1 MDIFVDH
8 EPYSPT
14 DPAPATID
22 ELLSQ
27 LKPQLANRN
36 RIVVSISC
44 DQKLLA
50 EDEITQALTQ
60 DLAGLQR
67 LDLTTAAVHELALEA
82 LEAARSILGETR
94 AKQDETIEL
103 LSKDQN
109 DAAIGALGECLAGW
123 TQAHDTV
130 VKTISLLGLN
140 IDELAHEGKKVL
152 DTLNEVTHHLT
163 QLKECL
169 GAGDF
174 VLLNDLLQYEIA
186 PWFDQWE
193 GLIDSILSEVR
204 ASVPT

>member
-1 MDIFVDH
+1 MEIFVDH

-14 DPAPATID
+14 DPAPETID
-22 ELLSQ
+22 ELLSR
-27 LKPQLANRN
+27 LKPQLADRN

-44 DQKLLA
+44 DQEQLA
-50 EDEITQALTQ
+50 EDEIDQALMQ
-60 DLAGLQR
+60 KLAGFQR
-67 LDLTTAAVHELALEA
+67 LDLTTAAVHELAVEA

-109 DAAIGALGECLAGW
+109 DAAMSALAECLVDW

-140 IDELAHEGKKVL
+140 IDDLAHEGKKVL
-152 DTLNEVTHHLT
+152 DTLGEVTHHLT

-174 VLLNDLLQYEIA
+174 VLLNDLLQYDIA

-193 GLIDSILSEVR
+193 GLVDSILSEVR
-204 ASVPT
+204 ASAST